1 MQIRLKSRQNKRPV
15 RFFLRGLKLKDLQPN
30 KTLPYIFLVFKEVL
44 ASLRMGIYEDRQ
56 IHTKTGF
63 RPIKL
68 QGSRSG
74 PHTNQCNNLIHDVFS
89 MKIPENL
96 QTNFTMKST

>member
-1 MQIRLKSRQNKRPV
+1 MFPVLKK
-15 RFFLRGLKLKDLQPN
+15 F
-30 KTLPYIFLVFKEVL
+30 E

-68 QGSRSG
+68 QEASPALILIER
-74 PHTNQCNNLIHDVFS
+74 HLINCLTNKQYGFRTRILA
-89 MKIPENL
+89 
-96 QTNFTMKST
+96 Q